1 MLCQYGMN
9 RRKQMAKKRGNQS
22 PLGNAVGA
30 QQAQQNAAKSN
41 LESLTKQLSSELE
54 KAGENTTAFLASHFG
69 LESVSQSIEWTLA
82 SGAKALFNEV
92 TLSHDQVKEDTVV
105 TFHVNGRDQSLLT
118 KESLEDLNS
127 FEFQQFYPA
136 VGRQVDGKIDVL
148 DGSRRR
154 AWFLLQ
160 EGRIKEFRILV
171 TNDDISMADAKALAK
186 QLQSAKEHNL
196 REIGMQCVALQKVN
210 QEITQ
215 AEIAQQVG
223 LSQAGVSKAIKA
235 ANVSEKLVQLFPVVN
250 ALSHPDYALL
260 DKVMKACDESKSLN
274 NFISRIAK
282 KVVNIQA
289 EYSTQDQ
296 KDAIVS
302 AIKSELKLAEAKKE
316 KAEVEVTTL
325 AEFDAK
331 GMFARKKVKGRNF
344 SYEFGRLSK
353 EVQAEL
359 DRAIKSVLDKN

>member
-1 MLCQYGMN
+1 
-9 RRKQMAKKRGNQS
+9 MAKKRGNQS

-54 KAGENTTAFLASHFG
+54 KAGENTTEFLASHFG
-69 LESVSQSIEWTLA
+69 FESVSQSIEWTLA

-92 TLSHDQVKEDTVV
+92 ILSHAQVKKDTVV

-127 FEFQQFYPA
+127 LEFQQFYPA

-171 TNDDISMADAKALAK
+171 TNDELSMADAKALAK
-186 QLQSAKEHNL
+186 QLQTAKEHNQ
-196 REIGMQCVALQKVN
+196 REIGLQCKVLMDSGEYT
-210 QEITQ
+210 QED
-215 AEIAQQVG
+215 IAKMIG
-223 LSQAGVSKAIKA
+223 ISRPAVSKALKA
-235 ANVSEKLVQLFPVVN
+235 ASIDARIIALFPVVN
-250 ALSHPDYALL
+250 ELSHADYSVLG
-260 DKVMKACDESKSLN
+260 KVMSVFSDDGKSLSI
-274 NFISRIAK
+274 FIKKIEE
-282 KVVNIQA
+282 KVVNVQPEHCHDEA
-289 EYSTQDQ
+289 
-296 KDAIVS
+296 KDLLIS
-302 AIKSELKLAEAKKE
+302 AIKLELKVAESKKE
-316 KAEVEVTTL
+316 KAEIAVTKL

-359 DRAIKSVLDKN
+359 DRVIMEVLDKN